1 MSLKIIVETGLGS
14 RSYIIFNA
22 SFMACSSAEKTLEL
36 VVRVQAFSK
45 SSSGMTTADDVV
57 LVSVDLDPSV
67 YPIRVGMGWSSK
79 RASKRAL
86 VWVLFAIASF
96 LEMGNHRVLQGGGK
110 FGGGNL

>member
-1 MSLKIIVETGLGS
+1 
-14 RSYIIFNA
+14 
-22 SFMACSSAEKTLEL
+22 MACSSAEKTLEL

-45 SSSGMTTADDVV
+45 SSSGMTTAHDVV

-67 YPIRVGMGWSSK
+67 YPIRVEMGWSSK
-79 RASKRAL
+79 RESKRAL

-96 LEMGNHRVLQGGGK
+96 LEMGNHRVLQERGK